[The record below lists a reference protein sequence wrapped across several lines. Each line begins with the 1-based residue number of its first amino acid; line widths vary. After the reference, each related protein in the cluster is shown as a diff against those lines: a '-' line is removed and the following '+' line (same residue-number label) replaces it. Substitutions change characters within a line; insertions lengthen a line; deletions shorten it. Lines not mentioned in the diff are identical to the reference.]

1 MKVVA
6 KFGPESAGLIDK
18 PDPVA
23 KGEFVVVKIHS
34 APMCTE
40 YKGFNKSEHKG
51 DSFGHE
57 AAGEVVEIAQAGTVK
72 VGDRVVVM
80 PHYPCGKCH
89 ICLAGEYAHCPDDN
103 PRCLHTLP
111 NRRV

>member
-23 KGEFVVVKIHS
+23 KGQFAVVKIHS

-40 YKGFNKSEHKG
+40 YKGFKNE
-51 DSFGHE
+51 
-57 AAGEVVEIAQAGTVK
+57 GT
-72 VGDRVVVM
+72 GRQF
-80 PHYPCGKCH
+80 
-89 ICLAGEYAHCPDDN
+89 
-103 PRCLHTLP
+103 RT
-111 NRRV
+111 RSRW

>member
-6 KFGPESAGLIDK
+6 KFGPESAGLIDN

-40 YKGFNKSEHKG
+40 YKSFKNEGKS
-51 DSFGHE
+51 DNFGHE
-57 AAGEVVEIAQAGTVK
+57 AAGEVVEIAQEGTVK

-80 PHYPCGKCH
+80 PHYPCGSVISVWQANMPTVKTT
-89 ICLAGEYAHCPDDN
+89 IGSQ
-103 PRCLHTLP
+103 TSP
-111 NRRV
+111 NSRV